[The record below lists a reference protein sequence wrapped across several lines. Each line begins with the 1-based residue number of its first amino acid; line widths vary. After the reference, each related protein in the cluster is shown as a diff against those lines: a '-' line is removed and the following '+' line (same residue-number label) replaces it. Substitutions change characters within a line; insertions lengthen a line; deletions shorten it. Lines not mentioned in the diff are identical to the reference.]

1 MKRNDT
7 LKLSII
13 VPVYNVEKY
22 LERCVDSLL
31 HQDIDK
37 SEYEIILINDGSTDK
52 SYEIARQ
59 MKSKHGN
66 IVLFSQENKGQ
77 SAARNVGLDIAKG
90 KYIMFVD
97 SDDILEPNILK
108 DLVAV
113 SEKNFLD
120 LCFYSTVFEY
130 EDGRKR
136 WEKQTKFKEGIV
148 YNGEY
153 LVLNGMNISSVWQC
167 LFSYSFLNSSQIR
180 FYEGII
186 HEDVDFCFRLF
197 PLAKRVIFTNIFV
210 YHYFVWRENSI
221 LTNSPLK
228 LKKQIKS
235 NLQVAHNAKQAVIKN
250 SYSADIRM
258 LVCKHMNSLV
268 VINLLRL
275 IRDKRLDLEIREE
288 CFALAKALGVYP
300 IESQANTWKTTMLG
314 KLLSVEWLF
323 KMLMRLTCVK
333 K

>member
-1 MKRNDT
+1 MKKEES

-31 HQDIDK
+31 YQDIDK
-37 SEYEIILINDGSTDK
+37 SEYEIILINDGSTDR
-52 SYEIARQ
+52 SYEIAQ
-59 MKSKHGN
+59 QLKSKHGN
-66 IVLFSQENKGQ
+66 IVLLSQENKGQ
-77 SAARNVGLDIAKG
+77 SAARNVGLDIARG

-97 SDDILEPNILK
+97 SDDILEPNVLK
-108 DLVAV
+108 NLVVV
-113 SEKNFLD
+113 SEKNSLD

-136 WEKQTKFKEGIV
+136 WEKQTKFKEETV
-148 YNGEY
+148 YDGEY

-167 LFSYSFLNSSQIR
+167 LFSHTFLVNSQVR

-197 PLAKRVIFTNIFV
+197 PLAKKVIFTNIFV

-221 LTNSPLK
+221 LTNSPIK
-228 LKKQIKS
+228 LKKQITS
-235 NLQVAHNAKQAVIKN
+235 NLQVAYNTKQAVNKDC
-250 SYSADIRM
+250 YSVDIRKYI
-258 LVCKHMNSLV
+258 CKHMNSLV

-275 IRDKRLDLEIREE
+275 IRDKRLDLKIRKD
-288 CFALAKALGVYP
+288 CFSMAKTLGVYP
-300 IESQANTWKTTMLG
+300 IYGQANTWKTTLLG
-314 KLLSVEWLF
+314 GFISVEWLF
-323 KMLMRLTCVK
+323 KMLMRVTCVK
-333 K
+333 

>member
-52 SYEIARQ
+52 SYEIAQ
-59 MKSKHGN
+59 QLESKYGN
-66 IVLFSQENKGQ
+66 IVLLSQENKGQ

-97 SDDILEPNILK
+97 SDDILEPNVLNN
-108 DLVAV
+108 LVVV
-113 SEKNFLD
+113 SEKNSLD

-136 WEKQTKFKEGIV
+136 WEKQTKFKEDMI
-148 YNGEY
+148 YDGEY

-167 LFSYSFLNSSQIR
+167 LFLYTFLENSQIR

-210 YHYFVWRENSI
+210 YHYFIWRENSI
-221 LTNSPLK
+221 LTNSLLK

-235 NLQVAHNAKQAVIKN
+235 NLQVAYNGKQAVIKDC
-250 SYSADIRM
+250 YSEDIRM
-258 LVCKHMNSLV
+258 FVCKHMNSLV
-268 VINLLRL
+268 VFNLLRL
-275 IRDKRLDLEIREE
+275 IRDKRLDLQIREE
-288 CFALAKALGVYP
+288 CFSMAKALGVYP
-300 IESQANTWKTTMLG
+300 IVGQANTWKATMLG
-314 KLLSVEWLF
+314 KLFGVEWLF
-323 KMLMRLTCVK
+323 KMLLRITCVK
-333 K
+333 